1 MASPVYIDPVAYVCH
16 YLCPKCPFRQPLAP
30 SSGCWPRSVPGLG
43 WAYEKVSGG
52 AMDWHELLADV
63 EAQAESW
70 AERDRQLVAADQ
82 ARLERRSIAANQRF
96 AGSLHA
102 LISCTMRSGERL
114 DGHVEAVGANWAL
127 LTDPHSHNESI
138 IALEQVVTVRGMA
151 QHARAISA
159 SPIVASLDL
168 MWVLQRISRERS
180 RVRCGVLGGVGLSG
194 VIDQVGADY
203 VVVNGDVQQLVM
215 GTSIVS
221 ITRL

>member
-1 MASPVYIDPVAYVCH
+1 
-16 YLCPKCPFRQPLAP
+16 
-30 SSGCWPRSVPGLG
+30 
-43 WAYEKVSGG
+43 
-52 AMDWHELLADV
+52 
-63 EAQAESW
+63 
-70 AERDRQLVAADQ
+70 
-82 ARLERRSIAANQRF
+82 
-96 AGSLHA
+96 
-102 LISCTMRSGERL
+102 
-114 DGHVEAVGANWAL
+114 

-180 RVRCGVLGGVGLSG
+180 RVRCDVLGGVGLSG

-215 GTSIVS
+215 GASIVS

>member
-1 MASPVYIDPVAYVCH
+1 MVAKIDSWA
-16 YLCPKCPFRQPLAP
+16 
-30 SSGCWPRSVPGLG
+30 WLG
-43 WAYEKVSGG
+43 QRKVGGG
-52 AMDWHELLADV
+52 AMEWHELLADV

-70 AERDRQLVAADQ
+70 AERDRQLVVADQ
-82 ARLERRSIAANQRF
+82 TRLERRSIAASQHF

-102 LISCTMRSGERL
+102 LISCTMRGGERRE
-114 DGHVEAVGANWAL
+114 GHVEAVGANWIL

-138 IALEQVVTVRGMA
+138 VALEQVLTVKGLTQR
-151 QHARAISA
+151 ARTISA

-180 RVRCGVLGGVGLSG
+180 HVRCDVLGGVGISG
-194 VIDQVGADY
+194 VIDEVGADY
-203 VVVNGDVQQLVM
+203 VVVSGDGQQLVM